1 MGPDTQTLLYECAT
15 LVACL
20 CGEARIHSNH
30 LMSGTCSL
38 GFKDSEKR
46 APGGIHDGFRE
57 VVVLDH
63 VANAQ
68 ILNGNVMVLLS
79 ILSGNFEMMISTLAT
94 DLQVRFC
101 HIASSFPPSL
111 GAFLASRK
119 LTLFAPQDLTRGTI
133 KARVRNSMAFR
144 VSEERL
150 QPNVN
155 ADVRMSTGR
164 REVFGFLYCFTHNQ
178 GIPVPIGSMDKVDGF
193 GGTQGGTV
201 QFDLEQPAQLLG
213 DEEMFPIR
221 SKQHVTVVFL
231 VTVLS
236 QLY

>member
-63 VANAQ
+63 VENAQ
-68 ILNGNVMVLLS
+68 ILNGNVMVLLG

-119 LTLFAPQDLTRGTI
+119 LTLFAPQD
-133 KARVRNSMAFR
+133 
-144 VSEERL
+144 
-150 QPNVN
+150 
-155 ADVRMSTGR
+155 
-164 REVFGFLYCFTHNQ
+164 
-178 GIPVPIGSMDKVDGF
+178 
-193 GGTQGGTV
+193 
-201 QFDLEQPAQLLG
+201 
-213 DEEMFPIR
+213 
-221 SKQHVTVVFL
+221 
-231 VTVLS
+231 
-236 QLY
+236 